1 MSIAHHPARAAEVRS
16 TSVYYALKLEAIVF
30 NEDEGR
36 SRENDAPQISPACIE
51 WRSAAVAATGQG
63 NLTVEAP

>member
-30 NEDEGR
+30 NEDEAR
-36 SRENDAPQISPACIE
+36 SRENDAPQ
-51 WRSAAVAATGQG
+51 
-63 NLTVEAP
+63 NLAGLH

>member
-1 MSIAHHPARAAEVRS
+1 MNIAHHPARAAEVRSTSS

-36 SRENDAPQISPACIE
+36 SRENDAPQ
-51 WRSAAVAATGQG
+51 
-63 NLTVEAP
+63 NLAGLH